1 MRALLLTVLLLPCL
15 ALAQA
20 KTLKDKEEI
29 KFNEIERGFTMGGAA
44 GYWGFFNSPG
54 NTRPYAGGLTA
65 RLDIGY
71 DFGERVV
78 GGIMLQVASNHPDNG
93 SSYLGTTGTSASG
106 DYSEL
111 MPGIAVKV
119 NLVGFNDNQ
128 DVKRLWVYVRGS
140 AAAGLYFPKTLI
152 DKFDLM
158 IQGGVGIEYFTKLRH
173 FALGLEANAVI
184 MALTGTFG
192 LSVTPTLRYSF

>member
-1 MRALLLTVLLLPCL
+1 MRALLLTVLLLPSF

-44 GYWGFFNSPG
+44 GYWSFFNAPG
-54 NTRPYAGGLTA
+54 SNRPYAGGITA

-78 GGIMLQVASNHPDNG
+78 GGIMLQVASNHAG
-93 SSYLGTTGTSASG
+93 SDYTGTTGSSASG
-106 DYSEL
+106 DFSEL
-111 MPGIAVKV
+111 MPGISVKV

-158 IQGGVGIEYFTKLRH
+158 VQGGAGIEYFTKLRH
-173 FALGLEANAVI
+173 FALGLEANFVL

-192 LSVTPTLRYSF
+192 LTVTPTLRYSF